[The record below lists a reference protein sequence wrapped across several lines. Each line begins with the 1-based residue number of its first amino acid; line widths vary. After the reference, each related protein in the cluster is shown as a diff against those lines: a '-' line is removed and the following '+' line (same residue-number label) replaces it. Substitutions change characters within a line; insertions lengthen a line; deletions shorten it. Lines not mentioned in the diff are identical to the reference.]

1 MIEILLVILI
11 ILVIASVFY
20 LKKSID
26 SSSENQQE
34 HLSKDDLNHQF
45 SETNNTIKS
54 VLESLGA
61 LKQSAEQAS
70 TTSTDN
76 YRDMITRI
84 TNVERVFTTNQ
95 TRGALGEYVVE
106 QIIEWIGLKEGEGKS
121 WDKQKPFGDSRP
133 DFTFYFPKGGYV
145 HLDAKFPLDNYHT
158 MIQCNPKSPE
168 EDTAKK
174 NFKENVRALLRK
186 IEGAKKDY
194 IEHDGGVNFVM
205 VFIPNMQ
212 VLNFVREEFEDLY
225 DYASKRKMLL
235 VGPSEL
241 YGILNLLTKAIDNF
255 NIEQSTKEIID
266 GINKFKLEWD
276 NMTEEFDKHGKQLKT
291 AQSSFDDITGP
302 RKNALEKI
310 VNKISSSDSS
320 ADEE

>member
-1 MIEILLVILI
+1 
-11 ILVIASVFY
+11 
-20 LKKSID
+20 
-26 SSSENQQE
+26 
-34 HLSKDDLNHQF
+34 
-45 SETNNTIKS
+45 
-54 VLESLGA
+54 
-61 LKQSAEQAS
+61 
-70 TTSTDN
+70 
-76 YRDMITRI
+76 MITRI

-145 HLDAKFPLDNYHT
+145 HLDAKFPLDNYHA

-266 GINKFKLEWD
+266 GINKFKLEWE

-291 AQSSFDDITGP
+291 VQGSFNDIIGP
-302 RKNALEKI
+302 RKKALEKI
-310 VNKISSSDSS
+310 VDKISSSDSS
-320 ADEE
+320 DDKE

>member
-1 MIEILLVILI
+1 MIEILLVVLI
-11 ILVIASVFY
+11 MLVIGSVFY

-70 TTSTDN
+70 TSSTDN

-121 WDKQKPFGDSRP
+121 WKSKSHLETLDQILHFI
-133 DFTFYFPKGGYV
+133 FLKGV
-145 HLDAKFPLDNYHT
+145 
-158 MIQCNPKSPE
+158 M
-168 EDTAKK
+168 
-174 NFKENVRALLRK
+174 
-186 IEGAKKDY
+186 Y
-194 IEHDGGVNFVM
+194 IL
-205 VFIPNMQ
+205 MQ
-212 VLNFVREEFEDLY
+212 
-225 DYASKRKMLL
+225 
-235 VGPSEL
+235 
-241 YGILNLLTKAIDNF
+241 
-255 NIEQSTKEIID
+255 
-266 GINKFKLEWD
+266 
-276 NMTEEFDKHGKQLKT
+276 
-291 AQSSFDDITGP
+291 SFH
-302 RKNALEKI
+302 
-310 VNKISSSDSS
+310 
-320 ADEE
+320 

>member
-1 MIEILLVILI
+1 MLLAIFYFSDKILKAV
-11 ILVIASVFY
+11 SDSGSGD
-20 LKKSID
+20 LKDK
-26 SSSENQQE
+26 
-34 HLSKDDLNHQF
+34 F
-45 SETNNTIKS
+45 SETNNTLKS
-54 VLESLGA
+54 VLESLGG
-61 LKQSAEQAS
+61 LKESSQQSSLSSDA
-70 TTSTDN
+70 N
-76 YRDMITRI
+76 YKEMINKI
-84 TNVERVFTTNQ
+84 VNIERVFTTNQ

-106 QIIEWIGLKEGEGKS
+106 QIIEWVGLKEGRGES
-121 WDKQKPFGDSRP
+121 WDKQKQVGNSRP

-266 GINKFKLEWD
+266 GINLSLI
-276 NMTEEFDKHGKQLKT
+276 H
-291 AQSSFDDITGP
+291 I
-302 RKNALEKI
+302 
-310 VNKISSSDSS
+310 
-320 ADEE
+320 